1 MHKLYSTKAGGGRR
15 ELKLGALHKRGA
27 AYERHDERSA
37 RRGRAEGHSERGP
50 RVFWQIGERDVFL
63 RAVGGHSH
71 CVSQYAL
78 WHPGYSGI
86 IFRLCHNLFAA
97 GSANKLEREQTESVE
112 RRRRAT
118 RYIPRPRLTSEAS
131 V

>member
-1 MHKLYSTKAGGGRR
+1 MHKLYSTKAGGRR

-27 AYERHDERSA
+27 AYERHDERGT
-37 RRGRAEGHSERGP
+37 RRGRWAEGHSERGL
-50 RVFWQIGERDVFL
+50 RVFRRIGERDVFL

-118 RYIPRPRLTSEAS
+118 RYIPRPRLTVEVPA
-131 V
+131 